1 MSSLK
6 NNQILPLF
14 YLFSFFVLSN
24 QKTTL
29 EDVYQQFNQ
38 NELNSRTAFEL
49 VYNECK
55 NLRAQLQNA
64 NAQINQLT
72 TEKTEWQ
79 KVKDKKEKAPEI
91 KK

>member
-1 MSSLK
+1 
-6 NNQILPLF
+6 
-14 YLFSFFVLSN
+14 LSN
-24 QKTTL
+24 QKQQQPTTL

-49 VYNECK
+49 VYNECRK
-55 NLRAQLQNA
+55 LRVQLQNA
-64 NAQINQLT
+64 TAQLNQLT
-72 TEKTEWQ
+72 AEKTQWQ

>member
-1 MSSLK
+1 M
-6 NNQILPLF
+6 
-14 YLFSFFVLSN
+14 SN
-24 QKTTL
+24 QKQQTTL

-55 NLRAQLQNA
+55 NLRAQLQNVT
-64 NAQINQLT
+64 AQNSQLIK
-72 TEKTEWQ
+72 EKSEWE